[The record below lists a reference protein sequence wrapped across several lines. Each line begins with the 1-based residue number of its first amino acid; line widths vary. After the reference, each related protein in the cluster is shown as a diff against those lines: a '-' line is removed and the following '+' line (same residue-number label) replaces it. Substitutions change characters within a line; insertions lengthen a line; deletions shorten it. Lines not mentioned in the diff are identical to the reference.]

1 MQIKNIIL
9 SALFLSVLGVAQT
22 KSEDLFESYQSQ
34 KGCTWQESQYKWVD
48 AITSTESRKCIDSKG
63 NIFSIIRS
71 LPNPLLIGNI
81 NKQKVTTGNSCNPLF
96 GTNVQCLS
104 NVVKTTVQYKDIN
117 GALTKFSR
125 QDFNGSKGTVQK
137 NVIGIK
143 FGAKDSLE
151 KESNRLGNMAVEYWR
166 RGDYKSAITY
176 INSAEKWY
184 PSLELNFNRAVMYL
198 DNGNYKEA
206 LSDLNKVEQNM
217 DKINGI
223 DKGFLYKLL
232 AETKYG
238 LNYNNQYICNDFK
251 KALQNNAE
259 IDGVVKEMYFNA
271 GCNN

>member
-1 MQIKNIIL
+1 MQIKNIII

-151 KESNRLGNMAVEYWR
+151 KESNRLGNIAVEY
-166 RGDYKSAITY
+166 ITFQT
-176 INSAEKWY
+176 
-184 PSLELNFNRAVMYL
+184 L
-198 DNGNYKEA
+198 GNASGWGSNLPQTRK
-206 LSDLNKVEQNM
+206 N
-217 DKINGI
+217 
-223 DKGFLYKLL
+223 
-232 AETKYG
+232 
-238 LNYNNQYICNDFK
+238 
-251 KALQNNAE
+251 
-259 IDGVVKEMYFNA
+259 NA
-271 GCNN
+271 GCGNSNTAFSCGGEDANGNGYLEQIYAISMDVVGNSASDFGDLAVDHQNGVGNSGNAA